1 MSLKSISSF
10 KEAFSLIVKDKVSL
24 ALALIPIVIGI
35 IFFVFVGVGMFS
47 SIHTLGSEY
56 IADYLGTGTFG
67 EIAKWIVSIILS
79 VLLYFIINFTFVLLI
94 SIIASPFNDLL
105 SSRIEKQMLGEE
117 LPSFSDSMKG
127 SMSNLVK
134 TIITESKKVTIILG
148 ISVMAALV
156 GFIPFLSPIS
166 ILLSAIVLST
176 EFIDFSWSRHNMEF
190 KECRTEYRKN
200 IFSYAF
206 GGLFFML
213 LVSIPLINIIVP
225 SYGTS
230 YFTVL
235 WVKNNDS
242 RSKITK

>member
-10 KEAFSLIVKDKVSL
+10 KEAFRLIVKDKVSL
-24 ALALIPIVIGI
+24 TLALIPIFIGI
-35 IFFVFVGVGMFS
+35 VLFVLLGVSMFS
-47 SIHTLGSEY
+47 SVHTLGSEY
-56 IADYLGTGTFG
+56 INDYLGTGTLG
-67 EIAKWIVSIILS
+67 EVAKWIVSLILS
-79 VLLYFIINFTFVLLI
+79 VLLYFIVNFTFVLI
-94 SIIASPFNDLL
+94 VSIIASPFNDIL
-105 SSRIEKQMLGEE
+105 SNRIEKQMLGEE
-117 LPSFSDSMKG
+117 LPSFSESMKG

-134 TIITESKKVTIILG
+134 TIVTESKKVTIILG
-148 ISVMAALV
+148 ITMMAAV
-156 GFIPFLSPIS
+156 IGFIPFLSPLS

-200 IFSYAF
+200 ILSYSF

-213 LVSIPLINIIVP
+213 LVSIPLVNIIVP

-242 RSKITK
+242 RSQITK